1 MNGWVK
7 VQNYYEQKKF
17 KKALECYSHALKQE
31 PDNVKGWANKGMANY
46 KLTHHEEAI
55 DDINHALD
63 LDPQYLRGYYL
74 KAFPLG
80 ELKRYPEAIKNFEY
94 FQVNAGPEFK
104 KELEFTEKNLE
115 NLRKFLKDDLK
126 NYKKN
131 FPLKRIF

>member
-80 ELKRYPEAIKNFEY
+80 ELKRYPEAIKNFDISRSM
-94 FQVNAGPEFK
+94 QDQ
-104 KELEFTEKNLE
+104 NL
-115 NLRKFLKDDLK
+115 
-126 NYKKN
+126 KKN
-131 FPLKRIF
+131 WNLLKKIWKTFVNF